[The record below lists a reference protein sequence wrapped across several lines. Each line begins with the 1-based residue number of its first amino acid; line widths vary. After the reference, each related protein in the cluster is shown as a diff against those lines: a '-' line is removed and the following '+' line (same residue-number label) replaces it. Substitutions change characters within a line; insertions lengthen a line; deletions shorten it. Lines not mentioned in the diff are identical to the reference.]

1 MSGTSEKYQQNK
13 LPVRG
18 EVQRMLFFICEH
30 DVPWPASI
38 VNHIS
43 TEHRGPDDWSSSWVC
58 RMLHNTSLSILAP
71 VHNTYYSGI
80 PHCQGLLSCW
90 IARIL

>member
-30 DVPWPASI
+30 DVPWPVSI

-43 TEHRGPDDWSSSWVC
+43 TEHRGPDD
-58 RMLHNTSLSILAP
+58 
-71 VHNTYYSGI
+71 
-80 PHCQGLLSCW
+80 
-90 IARIL
+90 